1 MTRTTF
7 PYVRTYLLI
16 IYRLQSIYLEV
27 GQIRMLDFALL
38 LLASKGFLISR
49 FLSVRFSWSEGGDL
63 TYYVN

>member
-38 LLASKGFLISR
+38 LLASKGFLTSR
-49 FLSVRFSWSEGGDL
+49 FLSVRFSWSDRGDL